1 MLIPVD
7 VKSRFDRSQALTAHI
22 ERRLGTALRP
32 HARFIRSVDLRLSDV
47 NGPRGGEADKVT
59 RIAIDLV
66 PSGKVVA
73 TASAG
78 DIYLSV
84 SRAVDRAKSAV
95 GRHAVRFKQALAR
108 RRRQAERV

>member
-22 ERRLGTALRP
+22 ERRLDTALRP
-32 HARFIRSVDLRLSDV
+32 HARFIRNVDLRLSDA
-47 NGPRGGEADKVT
+47 NGPRGGETDKVT

-66 PSGKVVA
+66 PSGKVIA

-78 DIYLSV
+78 DVYLSV
-84 SRAVDRAKSAV
+84 SRAADRAKSAV
-95 GRHAVRFKQALAR
+95 GRHVVRLKEGVAR
-108 RRRQAERV
+108 RRRQAAGA